1 MSPRRG
7 PELPYSVV
15 AGVVPTRGRWLA
27 ASAKVQGST
36 FAPEPPKVYDTIL
49 EVFDERPSFEA
60 IVIAAPVGYRDTPET
75 GPRICDLE
83 ARRLLGARGKVLHN
97 APLRTSILQGIPA
110 PDDDVDA
117 VTATLLPSYQEVAKE
132 MSSYRQRTVYEGNA
146 ELSFYFLNG
155 NVPLGTSKKVVVGR
169 DERRD
174 ILEKR
179 IPGIDKILNSPLE
192 DELEGI
198 RIEKFYD
205 ASALL
210 ATARRVFTKSAKRIP
225 TDGEWDSDGLRMEI
239 VY

>member
-15 AGVVPTRGRWLA
+15 AGVVPTRGRWLV

-36 FAPEPPKVYDTIL
+36 FAPEPPRVYESIIEAL
-49 EVFDERPSFEA
+49 DERPSFA
-60 IVIAAPVGYRDTPET
+60 TIVIAAPVGYRDDPEQ
-75 GPRICDLE
+75 GPRMCDLE

-97 APLRTSILQGIPA
+97 APLRASVLQGIPA

-117 VTATLLPSYQEVAKE
+117 VTATLLPSFQEVAKE
-132 MSSYRQRTVYEGNA
+132 MSSYRQRTVYEGNP

-155 NVPLGTSKKVVVGR
+155 NVPLGTSKKIEVGR

-179 IPGIDKILNSPLE
+179 IPGIDKILDMPLE
-192 DELEGI
+192 DELAGV
-198 RIEKFYD
+198 RIEKLYD
-205 ASALL
+205 AAAML
-210 ATARRVFTKSAKRIP
+210 ATARRVFTKAAKRIP
-225 TDGEWDSDGLRMEI
+225 GDGEWDSDGLRMEI

>member
-15 AGVVPTRGRWLA
+15 AGVVPTRGRWLV

-36 FAPEPPKVYDTIL
+36 FAPEPLRVYGTIIEAL
-49 EVFDERPSFEA
+49 DERPSFA
-60 IVIAAPVGYRDTPET
+60 TIVIAAPVGYRDTPEK

-83 ARRLLGARGKVLHN
+83 ARRLLGPRGKVLHN
-97 APLRTSILQGIPA
+97 APLRNSILQGIPA
-110 PDDDVDA
+110 PDDEVDA
-117 VTATLLPSYQEVAKE
+117 ITATLLPSYQEVAKE
-132 MSSYRQRTVYEGNA
+132 MSSYRQRTVFEGNP

-155 NVPLGTSKKVVVGR
+155 NVPLTLSKKVDDGR
-169 DERRD
+169 DERRV
-174 ILEKR
+174 ILEKKV
-179 IPGIDKILNSPLE
+179 PGVNKILETPLE
-192 DELEGI
+192 DEFAGI
-198 RIEKFYD
+198 KIEKLYD

-225 TDGEWDSDGLRMEI
+225 TDGEWDSDGLRMEF

>member
-1 MSPRRG
+1 
-7 PELPYSVV
+7 V
-15 AGVVPTRGRWLA
+15 

-36 FAPEPPKVYDTIL
+36 FAPEPPRIYDSIAEAL
-49 EVFDERPSFEA
+49 DERPAFETL
-60 IVIAAPVGYRDTPET
+60 VVAAPIGYRDSPAK
-75 GPRICDLE
+75 GPRMCDVE

-97 APLRTSILQGIPA
+97 APLRSSILQGIPS
-110 PDDDVDA
+110 PDDEVDA
-117 VTATLLPSYQEVAKE
+117 ITATLLPSYQEVAKE
-132 MSSYRQRTVYEGNA
+132 MSSYRQRTVYEGNP

-155 NVPLGTSKKVVVGR
+155 NVPLQRSKKVEGGR

-174 ILEKR
+174 ILEQKV
-179 IPGIDKILNSPLE
+179 PGIDKILTMA
-192 DELEGI
+192 LEGEFDDV

-225 TDGEWDSDGLRMEI
+225 TDGEWDSEGLRMEI

>member
-15 AGVVPTRGRWLA
+15 AGVVPTRGRWLV

-36 FAPEPPKVYDTIL
+36 FAPEPPRVYDTIVEAL
-49 EVFDERPSFEA
+49 DERPSFA
-60 IVIAAPVGYRDTPET
+60 TIVIAAPVGYRDTPDK

-97 APLRTSILQGIPA
+97 APLRTTILQGIPA
-110 PDDDVDA
+110 PDDEVDA
-117 VTATLLPSYQEVAKE
+117 ITATLLPSYQEVAKE
-132 MSSYRQRTVYEGNA
+132 MSSYRQRTVFEGNA
-146 ELSFYFLNG
+146 ELSFYFMNG
-155 NVPLGTSKKVVVGR
+155 NVPLQMSKKILGGR
-169 DERRD
+169 DERRV
-174 ILEKR
+174 ILDKR
-179 IPGIDKILNSPLE
+179 VPGVDKILDIPLE
-192 DELEGI
+192 GDLAGI